1 MEMRIAPAAGQA
13 QERKCIMDKFEKV
26 EKLRERAHVSY
37 EEAQKA
43 LEENDWD
50 LLDAMVSLERTG
62 KTDSPK
68 QQKYSTSYDQQQEYI
83 SVKTK
88 VEEQQK
94 DKPRL
99 GRSIGEIMQKFF
111 RICREN
117 WFCVKRHDDLMLRI
131 PLFAAVIILLFTWRI
146 AIPVML
152 IAMLFNFRYSVEGKH
167 ELKEVNAFM
176 NSAGEAAQTLR
187 EGFQNAHAN
196 DRSSK
201 SGTGQAADHAGA
213 DFTDTAS
220 GNGDNSADAAA
231 GTADSAAENTMT
243 PADNS
248 AVMVPD
254 SAASDAEGS
263 DSNANE

>member
-1 MEMRIAPAAGQA
+1 
-13 QERKCIMDKFEKV
+13 MDKFEKV

-50 LLDAMVSLERTG
+50 LLDAMVSLEKTG

-94 DKPRL
+94 DKPHL
-99 GRSIGEIMQKFF
+99 GRSIGEVMQKFF

-117 WFCVKRHDDLMLRI
+117 WFCVKRNDDLMLRI

-176 NSAGEAAQTLR
+176 NSAGEAAQNLR
-187 EGFQNAHAN
+187 EGFQNAREN
-196 DRSSK
+196 SRSSRK
-201 SGTGQAADHAGA
+201 NEAGQAADHAGD
-213 DFTDTAS
+213 DFTSATAGS
-220 GNGDNSADAAA
+220 GENPADAAA
-231 GTADSAAENTMT
+231 GTADSAAESSMT

-248 AVMVPD
+248 AVMVLD
-254 SAASDAEGS
+254 SATSDADRS
-263 DSNANE
+263 DSNVNE